1 MTNGDLRHNGIA
13 LATCLICG
21 SKNVRSKRL
30 ALLSLKEL
38 PILICSDCGYA
49 RRSDQRSFEDN
60 LTTQTNIHDQY
71 SLPNLRYTKWPHR
84 PALIRR
90 EIEKIQGQTG
100 KTLDIGCG
108 NGQWLLT
115 LGAGWEKNGLELSN
129 AGAQMAR
136 ELSSANVFC
145 GPLESYDTPHTFDLI
160 TAFAIIE
167 HLSDPR
173 ILVSW
178 SQRHLKLGGLLVL
191 YTGDT
196 ESETALKMGE
206 KWPLYDCED
215 HVSYFSAR
223 AVRRL
228 LLETGF
234 KVVREEWRFMYLA
247 NGEQPRAIKVIQK
260 LKEIVRMV
268 QYPKHD
274 HYYCYAIKIK

>member
-1 MTNGDLRHNGIA
+1 MLRNTIE
-13 LATCLICG
+13 LRSLNRLPLLIC
-21 SKNVRSKRL
+21 
-30 ALLSLKEL
+30 A
-38 PILICSDCGYA
+38 DCGYA
-49 RRSDQRSFEDN
+49 RRNDQRSFEDN
-60 LTTQTNIHDQY
+60 LTAQTNIHDQC
-71 SLPNLRYTKWPHR
+71 SLPNLRYTTWPHR
-84 PALIRR
+84 RALIRS
-90 EIEKIQGQTG
+90 EIEKIKGQTG
-100 KTLDIGCG
+100 KALDIGCG

-115 LGAGWEKNGLELSN
+115 LGADWKKYGVELSS
-129 AGAQMAR
+129 AGAQMTR

-178 SQRHLKLGGLLVL
+178 AQRHLKLGGLLVL
-191 YTGDT
+191 YTGDR

-215 HVSYFSAR
+215 HISYFTSR
-223 AVRRL
+223 SLRL
-228 LLETGF
+228 LLLQTGF
-234 KVVREEWRFMYLA
+234 KVAREEWRFMCLA
-247 NGEQPRAIKVIQK
+247 NGKAPRAIKVIEK
-260 LKEIVRMV
+260 LKEIVGMV